1 MTFSLVWSLGYVI
14 SIIVFSLIIGSIL
27 YLNETSIKTLAKYEV
42 ISVICISIIVYI
54 ISLFKEQLSSAIG
67 VYSYTLIFLIAFV
80 LIFIGYLLSREKNIK
95 NSFKKVIPLSYLCF
109 ILIAFVCIISKGDL
123 FGFNT
128 LQISLFTTILF
139 NLLVVVVFFTLR
151 KLNLIG
157 KSSNLLRDLYFVFG
171 VYFLI
176 VSLFLPNIIG
186 LDMKDMRPIN
196 IVSIESMIITIVFI
210 VVVAVLG
217 LWYYRRNT
225 LLK

>member
-1 MTFSLVWSLGYVI
+1 MTFSLVWSLGYII
-14 SIIVFSLIIGSIL
+14 SIIVFSLIIGLIL
-27 YLNETSIKTLAKYEV
+27 YFNETPLKTLAKYAV
-42 ISVICISIIVYI
+42 VSVICIPVIVYV

-80 LIFIGYLLSREKNIK
+80 LIFIGYLLSREKNFK
-95 NSFKKVIPLSYLCF
+95 NSFKKVISLSYLCF
-109 ILIAFVCIISKGDL
+109 LLIAFVCIISEGGIL
-123 FGFNT
+123 GFDS

-139 NLLVVVVFFTLR
+139 NLLVIIAFFTFR
-151 KLNLIG
+151 KLNIIDS
-157 KSSNLLRDLYFVFG
+157 SSNILRDSYFIFG

-217 LWYYRRNT
+217 LWYYRKNT

>member
-14 SIIVFSLIIGSIL
+14 SIIVFSLIIGLIL

-42 ISVICISIIVYI
+42 ISVICIPIIVYI

-80 LIFIGYLLSREKNIK
+80 LIFIGYLLSKEKNIK

-217 LWYYRRNT
+217 LWYYRKNT

>member
-14 SIIVFSLIIGSIL
+14 SIIVFSLIIGLIL

-42 ISVICISIIVYI
+42 ISVICIPIIVYI

-80 LIFIGYLLSREKNIK
+80 LIFIGYLLSKEKNIK

>member
-14 SIIVFSLIIGSIL
+14 SIIVFSLIIGLIL

-42 ISVICISIIVYI
+42 ISVICIPIIVYI